1 MSDSALPLVISAPEP
16 RTLDLIF
23 TPAALA
29 KFRSKYRIVETSPE
43 DVRALPADILA
54 EARYIVGQP
63 PIPPETLEKMKALRC
78 IFNVESNLINN
89 MPYETLFSRGIHV
102 VTTGL
107 VFAEPVA
114 ELGLA
119 MALNLARGIVDADLA
134 FRQGKE
140 LWGGDGN
147 RTARLLSGADVGII
161 GFGDLGR
168 ALNRLLSGF
177 RTQTKVF
184 DPWLPPS
191 ILIENGVEPASL
203 DDVLSNNDFIFVV
216 ASVTSENQGFLAA
229 EAFARMRKG
238 AAFILLSRAGVVDFP
253 ALMDA
258 VRSGHIVAASDVFPE
273 EPLAQDD
280 PVRTL
285 PGFLRSAHRAGA
297 LDIAFKR
304 MGDMVLEDM
313 DLIDRGLPP
322 MRSKRAERETVS
334 RMRSKPVDK
343 N

>member
-1 MSDSALPLVISAPEP
+1 MPDNALPLVISAPEP

-23 TPAALA
+23 TPPQLAL
-29 KFRSKYRIVETSPE
+29 FRKKYRIVETTPE
-43 DVRALPADILA
+43 GVAGLPPDVLA
-54 EARYIVGQP
+54 AARYIVGQP
-63 PIPPETLEKMKALRC
+63 PIAPETLESLKTLRC
-78 IFNVESNLINN
+78 VFNVETNLLNN
-89 MPYETLFSRGIHV
+89 MPYETLFQRGIHV

-119 MALNLARGIVDADLA
+119 MALNLARGIVDADVA

-147 RTARLLSGADVGII
+147 QKARLLSGADIGII

-177 RTQTKVF
+177 RTRTKVF

-191 ILIENGVEPASL
+191 ILIDSGVEPASL
-203 DDVLSNNDFIFVV
+203 DDVLSTSDFVFVV
-216 ASVTSENQGFLAA
+216 ASVTSENQGFLGAD
-229 EAFARMRKG
+229 AFAKMRKG
-238 AAFILLSRAGVVDFP
+238 AAFILLSRAGVVDFQ

-273 EPLAQDD
+273 EPLARDH
-280 PVRTL
+280 PVRAL

-322 MRSKRAERETVS
+322 LRSKRAERETVS

>member
-1 MSDSALPLVISAPEP
+1 MSASSMPLVISVPEP
-16 RTLDLIF
+16 RSLDLIF
-23 TPAALA
+23 TPEARARLHA
-29 KFRSKYRIVETSPE
+29 RYRIVETTADALAGLPP
-43 DVRALPADILA
+43 DVLA
-54 EARYIVGQP
+54 EARYIIGQP
-63 PIPPETLEKMKALRC
+63 PISPETLEALKSLRC
-78 IFNVESNLINN
+78 VFNVETNLIDN
-89 MPYETLFSRGIHV
+89 MPYPTLFSRGIHV

-134 FRQGKE
+134 FREGHE

-147 RTARLLSGADVGII
+147 ASARLLSGADVGII
-161 GFGDLGR
+161 GFGDLGK
-168 ALNRLLSGF
+168 ALNRVLSGF
-177 RTQTKVF
+177 RTRTRVF

-191 ILIENGVEPASL
+191 ILAEHGVEPAPL
-203 DDVLSNNDFIFVV
+203 DTVLSESDFVFVV
-216 ASVTSENQGFLAA
+216 AAVTNDNQGFLGA
-229 EAFARMRKG
+229 ESFARMRQG
-238 AAFILLSRAGVVDFP
+238 AAFILLSRAGVVDFD

-273 EPLAQDD
+273 EPLPADH
-280 PVRTL
+280 PVRSL

-297 LDIAFKR
+297 LDVAFKR

-313 DLIDRGLPP
+313 DLVDRGLPP

-334 RMRSKPVDK
+334 RMRSKPVDR